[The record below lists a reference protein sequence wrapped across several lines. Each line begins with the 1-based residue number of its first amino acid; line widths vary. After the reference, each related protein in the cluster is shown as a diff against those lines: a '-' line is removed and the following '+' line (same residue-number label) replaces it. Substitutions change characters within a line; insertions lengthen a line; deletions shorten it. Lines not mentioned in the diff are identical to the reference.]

1 MEHRAGFVNILG
13 RPNVGKS
20 TLLNAMMGEK
30 MVIVTSKPQTT
41 RHRILGIINE
51 EAYQI
56 VFSDTPGII
65 HDPAYSMQKSLNR
78 FAFSSLEDADILLF
92 MTDPYDPLDNDFFE
106 QINNINSLDC
116 VKFLILNKMDQCD
129 EERANEIIEWWKS
142 RLNFDSEFRISA
154 LKKEGTE
161 ELMDEVIQK
170 LPVHPPFYPKDQLS
184 DRPERFFV
192 SEIIREEILL
202 QYKKE
207 VPYACE
213 VEILSFK
220 EDEKITRISAIIHVA
235 RNSQKP
241 ILIGR
246 KGSAIKQLG
255 IESRKKIEAF
265 LDTKIYLE
273 LSVKVK
279 KNWRNDER
287 MLKYFGYQ

>member
-1 MEHRAGFVNILG
+1 MEHKAGFVNILG

-20 TLLNAMMGEK
+20 TLLNALMGEK

-41 RHRILGIINE
+41 RHRILGIFNE
-51 EAYQI
+51 DDFQI

-65 HDPAYSMQKSLNR
+65 SDPAYSMQKSLNR
-78 FAFSSLEDADILLF
+78 FAFSTLEDADLLLI
-92 MTDPYDPLDNDFFE
+92 MTDPYDPLDDSFFE
-106 QINNINSLDC
+106 QVKNINQLQC
-116 VKFLILNKMDQCD
+116 VKFFILNKIDQCEGD
-129 EERANEIIEWWKS
+129 RAMEITSWWKEK
-142 RLNFDSEFRISA
+142 LVYDKEFMISA
-154 LKKEGTE
+154 LNEEGTG
-161 ELMDEVIQK
+161 ELMEAIVEH

-184 DRPERFFV
+184 DRPERFFI
-192 SEIIREEILL
+192 SEIIREEIFL

-207 VPYACE
+207 IPYSCE

-220 EDEKITRISAIIHVA
+220 EEEKITRISAMIHVS

-255 IESRKKIEAF
+255 IESRKKIETF
-265 LDTKIYLE
+265 LDTKVYLE